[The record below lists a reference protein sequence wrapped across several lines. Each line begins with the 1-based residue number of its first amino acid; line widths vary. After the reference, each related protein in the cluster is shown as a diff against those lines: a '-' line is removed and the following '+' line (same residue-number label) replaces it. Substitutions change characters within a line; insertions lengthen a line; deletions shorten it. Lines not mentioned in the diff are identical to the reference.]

1 MALTNQDKIDKIL
14 NHPNW
19 TGDANEAQSL
29 FVDITLS
36 FDKEKKNTK
45 KRQVYKKV
53 VMNAEELSYKWK
65 APHIKALLTK
75 IDIGVKYTKLNETRE
90 AIISK
95 MNDEVREAMKSV
107 IEDIKKAESSES
119 YDVFAASKKANASK
133 TETQTGGVEEQ
144 KESEP
149 EGPRRTKLLENDD
162 LIKNVEKKKKVTSL
176 TELKNKAKDLKIKNY
191 SGMKKAE
198 LVSLIKSVEN
208 AVNDSVRLDL
218 IKNVNDKNKMPT
230 LKDLKAEAKKLKIKN
245 FSKMKKGELE
255 EAIKNHNDSK
265 NDDEIDGNGTETAS
279 IVNEINTEVASIVN
293 EDIPND
299 EIDDQN
305 GTTVEDIEEDV
316 LDEFEDFVEDIGQH
330 EEDYPNNL
338 DEEEYD

>member
-36 FDKEKKNTK
+36 FEKEKKDTK

-53 VMNAEELSYKWK
+53 VMNAEELTWKWK
-65 APHIKALLTK
+65 APHLKALLK
-75 IDIGVKYTKLNETRE
+75 KVDIGVKYTKVNDTRE

-95 MNDEVREAMKSV
+95 MSDEVREAMKSV
-107 IEDIKKAESSES
+107 IEDIKKEESSGS

-133 TETQTGGVEEQ
+133 TEARTDGGSEEQ

-149 EGPRRTKLLENDD
+149 EGPRRTKLLEHDD
-162 LIKNVEKKKKVTSL
+162 LMDKVEKKKKVTNL
-176 TELKNKAKDLKIKNY
+176 TELKNKAKDLNIKNY
-191 SGMKKAE
+191 SGMKKAD
-198 LVSLIKSVEN
+198 LVSIIKSVEN

-218 IKNVNDKNKMPT
+218 LKNVNDKNKMPT

-255 EAIKNHNDSK
+255 EAIKNLDVSK
-265 NDDEIDGNGTETAS
+265 KDDEIDENGTETAS
-279 IVNEINTEVASIVN
+279 ISNEIGEVDN
-293 EDIPND
+293 EID
-299 EIDDQN
+299 EVDDVDDQN
-305 GTTVEDIEEDV
+305 GTSVEDIEEDGME
-316 LDEFEDFVEDIGQH
+316 DFEDFVEGVGNN
-330 EEDYPNNL
+330 EEDYPNIL

>member
-36 FDKEKKNTK
+36 FEKEKKDTK

-53 VMNAEELSYKWK
+53 VMNAEELTWKWK
-65 APHIKALLTK
+65 APHIKALLK
-75 IDIGVKYTKLNETRE
+75 KVDIGVKYTKVNETRE
-90 AIISK
+90 AIVSK
-95 MNDEVREAMKSV
+95 MSDEVREAMKSV
-107 IEDIKKAESSES
+107 IEDIKKEESSGS

-133 TETQTGGVEEQ
+133 TESHSGGVEEQ

-149 EGPRRTKLLENDD
+149 EGPRRTKLLEHGD
-162 LIKNVEKKKKVTSL
+162 LMDKVEKKKKVTSL
-176 TELKNKAKDLKIKNY
+176 TELKNKAKDLNIKNY
-191 SGMKKAE
+191 SGMKKAD
-198 LVSLIKSVEN
+198 LVSIIKSVEN
-208 AVNDSVRLDL
+208 AVNDTVRLDL

-255 EAIKNHNDSK
+255 EAIKNLDVSK
-265 NDDEIDGNGTETAS
+265 KGDEIDENGTETTN
-279 IVNEINTEVASIVN
+279 IV
-293 EDIPND
+293 D
-299 EIDDQN
+299 EIVDDTIDEEDTFGDDVDDQN
-305 GTTVEDIEEDV
+305 GTSVEDIEEDGME
-316 LDEFEDFVEDIGQH
+316 DFEDFVEGVVQN
-330 EEDYPNNL
+330 EEDYPNIL

>member
-36 FDKEKKNTK
+36 FEKEKKDTK

-53 VMNAEELSYKWK
+53 VMNAEELTWKWK
-65 APHIKALLTK
+65 APHLKALLK
-75 IDIGVKYTKLNETRE
+75 KVDIGVKYTKVNDTRE

-95 MNDEVREAMKSV
+95 MSDEVREAMKSV
-107 IEDIKKAESSES
+107 IEDIKKEESSGS

-133 TETQTGGVEEQ
+133 TEARTDGGSEEQ

-149 EGPRRTKLLENDD
+149 EGPRRTKLLEHDD
-162 LIKNVEKKKKVTSL
+162 LMDKVEKKKKVTNL
-176 TELKNKAKDLKIKNY
+176 TELKNKAKDLNIKNY
-191 SGMKKAE
+191 SGMKKAD
-198 LVSLIKSVEN
+198 LVSIIKSVEN

-218 IKNVNDKNKMPT
+218 IKNVNDKTKMPT

-245 FSKMKKGELE
+245 FSKMKKSELE
-255 EAIKNHNDSK
+255 EAIKKLGVSK
-265 NDDEIDGNGTETAS
+265 NADEIDENGTETTS
-279 IVNEINTEVASIVN
+279 IVNEIDEVDNT
-293 EDIPND
+293 ND
-299 EIDDQN
+299 DVDDQN
-305 GTTVEDIEEDV
+305 GTSVEDIEQEGMED
-316 LDEFEDFVEDIGQH
+316 FEDFVDGVVENED
-330 EEDYPNNL
+330 DYPNIL

>member
-19 TGDANEAQSL
+19 TGDSNEAQSL
-29 FVDITLS
+29 YVDLMLS

-45 KRQVYKKV
+45 KRQVYKKA
-53 VMNAEELSYKWK
+53 VMNAEELTWKWK
-65 APHIKALLTK
+65 APHLKALLKK
-75 IDIGVKYTKLNETRE
+75 IDIGVKYTKVNETRE

-95 MNDEVREAMKSV
+95 MSDEVREAMKSV
-107 IEDIKKAESSES
+107 IEDIKKEESSGS

-133 TETQTGGVEEQ
+133 TDAQTEGFEEQ

-149 EGPRRTKLLENDD
+149 EGPRRTKLLEHDD
-162 LIKNVEKKKKVTSL
+162 LMDKVEKKKKVTSL
-176 TELKNKAKDLKIKNY
+176 VELKNKAKDLNIKNY
-191 SGMKKAE
+191 SGMKKAD
-198 LVSLIKSVEN
+198 LVSIIKSVEN

-218 IKNVNDKNKMPT
+218 LKNVNDKNKMPT

-255 EAIKNHNDSK
+255 EAIKNLDVSK
-265 NDDEIDGNGTETAS
+265 KDDEIDENGTETAS
-279 IVNEINTEVASIVN
+279 IANEIDEVDN
-293 EDIPND
+293 EID
-299 EIDDQN
+299 EIDDVDDQN
-305 GTTVEDIEEDV
+305 GTSVEDIEQDGMED
-316 LDEFEDFVEDIGQH
+316 FEDFVEGVGNN

>member
-36 FDKEKKNTK
+36 FDKEKKDTK

-53 VMNAEELSYKWK
+53 VMNAEELTWKWK
-65 APHIKALLTK
+65 APHLKALLK
-75 IDIGVKYTKLNETRE
+75 KVDIGVKYTKVNETRE

-95 MNDEVREAMKSV
+95 MSDEVREAMKSV
-107 IEDIKKAESSES
+107 IEDIKKEESSGS

-133 TETQTGGVEEQ
+133 TDAQTDGGFEEQ

-149 EGPRRTKLLENDD
+149 EGPRRTKLLEHDD
-162 LIKNVEKKKKVTSL
+162 LMDKVEKKKKVTSL
-176 TELKNKAKDLKIKNY
+176 SELKNKAKDLNIKNY
-191 SGMKKAE
+191 SGMKKAD
-198 LVSLIKSVEN
+198 LVSIIKSVEN

-218 IKNVNDKNKMPT
+218 IKNVNDKTKMPT

-255 EAIKNHNDSK
+255 EAIKNLDVSK
-265 NDDEIDGNGTETAS
+265 NDDEIDENGTETAS
-279 IVNEINTEVASIVN
+279 IANEIGEVDN
-293 EDIPND
+293 EID
-299 EIDDQN
+299 EVDDVDDQN
-305 GTTVEDIEEDV
+305 GTSVEDIEQDGMED
-316 LDEFEDFVEDIGQH
+316 FEDFVEGVGH
-330 EEDYPNNL
+330 NEEDYPNNL

>member
-19 TGDANEAQSL
+19 SGDANEAQSL
-29 FVDITLS
+29 YVDLMLS

-45 KRQVYKKV
+45 KKQVYKKV

-133 TETQTGGVEEQ
+133 TEARTDSGFEEQ

-149 EGPRRTKLLENDD
+149 EGPRRTKLLEHDD
-162 LIKNVEKKKKVTSL
+162 LKEKVEKKKVTSL
-176 TELKNKAKDLKIKNY
+176 TELKNKAKELNIKNY
-191 SGMKKAE
+191 SGMKKAD
-198 LVSLIKSVEN
+198 LVSIIKSVEN

-255 EAIKNHNDSK
+255 EAIKKIDVSK
-265 NDDEIDGNGTETAS
+265 NTDEIDENGTETTS
-279 IVNEINTEVASIVN
+279 IVNEIDEVDNT
-293 EDIPND
+293 ND
-299 EIDDQN
+299 DVDDQN
-305 GTTVEDIEEDV
+305 GTSVEDIEQDGMED
-316 LDEFEDFVEDIGQH
+316 FEDFVDGAVENED
-330 EEDYPNNL
+330 DYPNIL